1 MRKMYSK
8 NVGDPSSEFGYC
20 IGGERFTQKLQE
32 RAERHEQLW
41 EDFMAFMIDHE
52 VQPHELRTMFTR
64 YYSEYL
70 S

>member
-1 MRKMYSK
+1 MRKFYNSTI
-8 NVGDPSSEFGYC
+8 GDPSSEFGYC
-20 IGGERFTQKLQE
+20 NGGERFSQKVQE

-41 EDFMAFMIDHE
+41 GDFVAFMIAHD
-52 VQPHELRTMFTR
+52 VKPDELRTMFTR

>member
-1 MRKMYSK
+1 MGKMYNPK
-8 NVGDPSSEFGYC
+8 IGDPSSEFGMPD
-20 IGGERFTQKLQE
+20 GGERFDQKVQE

-41 EDFMAFMIDHE
+41 NAFVSFMIAHE
-52 VQPHELRTMFTR
+52 VRPDELRTMFTK